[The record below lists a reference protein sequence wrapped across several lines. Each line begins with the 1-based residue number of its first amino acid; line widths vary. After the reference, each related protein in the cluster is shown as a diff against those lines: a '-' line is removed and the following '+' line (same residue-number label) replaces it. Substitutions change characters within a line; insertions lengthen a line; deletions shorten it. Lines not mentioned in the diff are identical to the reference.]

1 MTSSGTLFATSSD
14 GTRIA
19 YDATGSGP
27 AVMML
32 HGGGQTRRTWH
43 DDGYV
48 ERLAREF
55 TVITVDIRGNG
66 ESDRPASV
74 EAYSVD
80 HLTADFLAVADAA
93 GAKTFSV
100 WGYSYGANVGRY
112 LALRSRRVRSMV
124 YIGIPFGAAAS
135 GAFRQ
140 YIVDALAKWNPIL
153 EALRSGSL
161 DEQSLSEA
169 DRLVWKRGTVCV
181 SLAWMGAMLDY
192 PPVEPRDMPCPTL
205 WVVGTANADAL
216 ASVKT
221 YGPDL
226 AGTRVTVKLLD
237 GLTHEQEREKIDKAF
252 QAEAAFTSAAK

>member
-27 AVMML
+27 AVMLL

-153 EALRSGSL
+153 EASRAGSL
-161 DEQSLSEA
+161 DEQAFSEA
-169 DRLVWKRGTVCV
+169 DRLVWKRGTVRV

-237 GLTHEQEREKIDKAF
+237 GLTHEQEREKIDMAF